1 MSTLKRRPSLQTS
14 PDRLLV
20 GRHGSSNPSLTLLKV
35 ALALGGVIMACLAFT
50 ALWVGP
56 MRLTDEITLLSR
68 RGCLERD
75 DFASAD
81 EVGFLPVEAP
91 LQLQLAELEQALA
104 HARAVAAAAKPTP
117 DFALDRVAILGERNR

>member
-75 DFASAD
+75 DF
-81 EVGFLPVEAP
+81 LPVEAP